1 MKTARFKQPTKVG
14 IARTLNDARCT
25 KAGWNSSSMV
35 RGYGSV
41 TSGWVST
48 QLENGDFKIEYK
60 ASMGTYNGVDNV
72 GLTDEER
79 IERHE
84 LCTKKFVYQLENY
97 TKALIAKGYNAY
109 SFTKMVD
116 SKIPSGDFSNRT
128 YKPCQDVEGF
138 VTVKNEETK

>member
-14 IARTLNDARCT
+14 IARTLNDAWCT
-25 KAGWNSSSMV
+25 KAGWNPSSMV

-60 ASMGTYNGVDNV
+60 VSMGTYNGVDNV

-84 LCTKKFVYQLENY
+84 RCTKNFINQLETY
-97 TKALIAKGYNAY
+97 TKVLIAKGYNAY

-116 SKIPSGDFSNRT
+116 SKIASGDFSNRT

>member
-1 MKTARFKQPTKVG
+1 MEAVKFKKPTQVG
-14 IARTLNDARCT
+14 IARTLNDARLN
-25 KAGWNSSSMV
+25 KAGWNSSKMV

-60 ASMGTYNGVDNV
+60 VSMGTYNGVDNV

-79 IERHE
+79 MERHE
-84 LCTKKFVYQLENY
+84 LCTKIFIKQLENY

-109 SFTKMVD
+109 GFTKMVD
-116 SKIPSGDFSNRT
+116 SKIASGDFGNRT
-128 YKPCQDVEGF
+128 YKSCQDVEGF
-138 VTVKNEETK
+138 VIVKNEVK